1 MSADDKTPGAKGQN
15 TLNEDAP
22 QGPFPL
28 QQGEQE
34 RLAQLFREVCEA
46 ASAARKDFVEG
57 RPVRTSPESEWVN
70 LRTQLERMLAEFKRG
85 GDTG

>member
-1 MSADDKTPGAKGQN
+1 MSDKTAGSKSGQN

-34 RLAQLFREVCEA
+34 RLAQLFRQVSEA
-46 ASAARKDFVEG
+46 ASAARKDFAQG
-57 RPVRTSPESEWVN
+57 KPVRTSPESEWVN
-70 LRTQLERMLAEFKRG
+70 LRTQLERMLAEHKSG

>member
-1 MSADDKTPGAKGQN
+1 MSDKTAGSKSGQN

-28 QQGEQE
+28 QQAEQE
-34 RLAQLFREVCEA
+34 RLGQLFEDVLEA
-46 ASAARKDFVEG
+46 ATMAREDFVAG

-85 GDTG
+85 GDTP